1 MSSYKDAEN
10 LTESIKQ
17 VDTVLGYLKKKEQ
30 EVSMDVIKYSKNLL
44 DNMNK
49 EVQERASD
57 REAEAIRDAYR
68 QRVQL
73 EQDLGKKLSED
84 EAKRILDAAK
94 LEQAKKLENEQ
105 KLAKLEAKRKKAIID
120 GDIKKAKELNKE
132 KKKEEARQKK
142 EDQKKEEEGTNPFAD
157 TIGKAFSDFK
167 EEMQTANSAQKI
179 AGENLVH
186 TMKGVGKAVME
197 GLNQINTAIG
207 SYAKYQTSINTR
219 LQGSGKTFSTLADR
233 LSDIAFSPLIN
244 TEDLY
249 SNLNTLVGEGIVTN
263 VEQRASLMTMSN
275 AIADTFEVNSATLK
289 KLIRI
294 QQQDSTAARLG
305 MEGYLTR
312 FLNEFVK
319 STEYLTTTFDTVADS
334 LLEASSLMSAN
345 DSAEFEYVVQKWL
358 GTLTGVGLS
367 EQTAQNLASAIGQLG
382 SGDINSL
389 SGSSMQNLLIMG
401 ANKAGLDYANLLSNG
416 INAAETN
423 RLLSGIAMYMQDLGK
438 NSTSN
443 VVRNQLSETFGVTI
457 SDLRAVNNL
466 SDDQLKT
473 VFSSMMSYNDM
484 YSELAY
490 QASQM
495 YEREG
500 ISNVLENLFSNFT
513 YQTGMNIAKNPA
525 LFATWKITDLI
536 QGVTNGINIPFVTAL
551 GSGVDLE
558 ATVENLMKLGI
569 IGASTIGSIGDIVNG
584 VSSAGD
590 GSMMLDLIGIA
601 ANKGA
606 VTELGEGLRDYV
618 TADTMM
624 TGKKL
629 RRASGRT
636 QSTVAQIGNADSAA
650 YSSDVVNK
658 ASDQAATQLDAKKAE
673 ETTKTTLDYLV
684 EMDFDIKFNSIVD
697 NIRSIVDTG
706 VKVTNLPTLATSDI
720 SSFL

>member
-186 TMKGVGKAVME
+186 TMKGVGKVVME

-345 DSAEFEYVVQKWL
+345 DSAEFEYVVQK
-358 GTLTGVGLS
+358 
-367 EQTAQNLASAIGQLG
+367 
-382 SGDINSL
+382 
-389 SGSSMQNLLIMG
+389 
-401 ANKAGLDYANLLSNG
+401 
-416 INAAETN
+416 
-423 RLLSGIAMYMQDLGK
+423 
-438 NSTSN
+438 
-443 VVRNQLSETFGVTI
+443 
-457 SDLRAVNNL
+457 
-466 SDDQLKT
+466 
-473 VFSSMMSYNDM
+473 
-484 YSELAY
+484 
-490 QASQM
+490 
-495 YEREG
+495 
-500 ISNVLENLFSNFT
+500 
-513 YQTGMNIAKNPA
+513 
-525 LFATWKITDLI
+525 
-536 QGVTNGINIPFVTAL
+536 
-551 GSGVDLE
+551 
-558 ATVENLMKLGI
+558 
-569 IGASTIGSIGDIVNG
+569 
-584 VSSAGD
+584 
-590 GSMMLDLIGIA
+590 
-601 ANKGA
+601 
-606 VTELGEGLRDYV
+606 
-618 TADTMM
+618 
-624 TGKKL
+624 
-629 RRASGRT
+629 
-636 QSTVAQIGNADSAA
+636 
-650 YSSDVVNK
+650 
-658 ASDQAATQLDAKKAE
+658 
-673 ETTKTTLDYLV
+673 
-684 EMDFDIKFNSIVD
+684 
-697 NIRSIVDTG
+697 
-706 VKVTNLPTLATSDI
+706 
-720 SSFL
+720 